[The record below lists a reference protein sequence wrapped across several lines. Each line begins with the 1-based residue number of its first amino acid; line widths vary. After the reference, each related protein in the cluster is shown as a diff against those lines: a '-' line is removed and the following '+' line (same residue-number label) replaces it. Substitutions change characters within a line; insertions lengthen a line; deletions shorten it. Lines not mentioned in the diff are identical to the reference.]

1 MYIYS
6 KKNKKILIACIY
18 KTKKKIP
25 NRLDLSPTNE
35 LLQASVIELKDN
47 FNLKKHLHTQ
57 ITRKT
62 KGTQEI
68 WIVMSGKIKVT
79 FFDTDK
85 VKISEKTL
93 NKGDMSILFRG
104 GHSLR
109 CLKKNSIIYEIKNGP
124 YKKNKDLIRF

>member
-104 GHSLR
+104 GHT
-109 CLKKNSIIYEIKNGP
+109 
-124 YKKNKDLIRF
+124 

>member
-6 KKNKKILIACIY
+6 KKNKKFLIACIY
-18 KTKKKIP
+18 KAKKKIQ